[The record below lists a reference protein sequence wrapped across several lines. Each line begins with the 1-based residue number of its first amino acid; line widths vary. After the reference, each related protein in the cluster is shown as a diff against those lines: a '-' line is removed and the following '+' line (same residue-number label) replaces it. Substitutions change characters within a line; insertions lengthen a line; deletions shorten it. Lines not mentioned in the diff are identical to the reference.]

1 MISRLRDMSI
11 EDIMKE
17 FPEFLQVN
25 NIECFGRYRYD
36 QALCTL
42 RFEIYEHI
50 LRGDENNYFDMEN
63 FGKTREMTSDEMSDL
78 LTTIITELGDRG
90 FKCKPCFGSTGLF
103 IYSTPHPPPSYY
115 PDGL

>member
-1 MISRLRDMSI
+1 MSI

-17 FPEFLQVN
+17 FPVFLQVEN
-25 NIECFGRYRYD
+25 TESFGRYRYV
-36 QALCTL
+36 QALCNL
-42 RFEIYEHI
+42 RFAIYEHI

-63 FGKTREMTSDEMSDL
+63 FGRMTEMTTEEMSDL
-78 LTTIITELGDRG
+78 LTTIIVELGERG

-103 IYSTPHPPPSYY
+103 IYSTPLPPPSYY